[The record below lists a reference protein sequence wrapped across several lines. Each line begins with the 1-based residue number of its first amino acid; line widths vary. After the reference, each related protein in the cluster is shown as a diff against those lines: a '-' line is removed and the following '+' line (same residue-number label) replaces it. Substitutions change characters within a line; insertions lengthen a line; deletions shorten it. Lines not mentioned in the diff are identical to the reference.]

1 MPLNVSWKIPTIL
14 HVNHSLCP
22 SPMVCPEFERDFLL
36 PFIFQIFPQH
46 TTHDFIHLA
55 EAGENVNKACVW
67 ISRCS
72 CLAPKSMLNHNNNS
86 LLKASSRAKEI
97 LTLLNSCSQ
106 IATVYSR
113 DFSLR
118 MSVLDEEEDAL
129 DSLGDQMSR
138 NMRDIKTNFASSKC
152 GYTCLLSIGRGD
164 ISMTLQDWLKRGHLY
179 SDPTLTRT
187 VYSATTS
194 QCSESPTTTSWLSPF
209 STRGSCEI

>member
-1 MPLNVSWKIPTIL
+1 
-14 HVNHSLCP
+14 
-22 SPMVCPEFERDFLL
+22 
-36 PFIFQIFPQH
+36 
-46 TTHDFIHLA
+46 
-55 EAGENVNKACVW
+55 
-67 ISRCS
+67 
-72 CLAPKSMLNHNNNS
+72 MLNHNNNS

-152 GYTCLLSIGRGD
+152 GYTCLLSIGRYFYD
-164 ISMTLQDWLKRGHLY
+164 IAGLIKARSSLFGPNLDPDGLLRHYIPMLGVANYNFLALTVLNPRLVRNLNARDELK
-179 SDPTLTRT
+179 
-187 VYSATTS
+187 
-194 QCSESPTTTSWLSPF
+194 
-209 STRGSCEI
+209 